1 MLRLVTIAAVL
12 AATTAFAR
20 AQTAPAQPPAFQP
33 SVETPEDLP
42 AHPGRDETF
51 YMCIA
56 CHGLAIIKRQG
67 LTREG
72 WDDMLRL
79 MVTRHGMMEPVGEER
94 RIILDY
100 LAAAFPP
107 RAPAAGGGWR
117 NPFTQ

>member
-1 MLRLVTIAAVL
+1 MPARVL
-12 AATTAFAR
+12 AAAAVVVAATLTAAPPLS
-20 AQTAPAQPPAFQP
+20 AQSFQP
-33 SVETPEDLP
+33 SVEAPEDLP
-42 AHPGRDETF
+42 AHPGREETF
-51 YMCIA
+51 YLCVA
-56 CHGLAIIKRQG
+56 CHGLAIIKRQA

-79 MVTRHGMMEPVGEER
+79 MVTRHGMMDPVGEER

-117 NPFTQ
+117 NPFAQ

>member
-1 MLRLVTIAAVL
+1 MRRFLTAGAVALVAAL
-12 AATTAFAR
+12 AAPMLAR
-20 AQTAPAQPPAFQP
+20 AQAPAFEP

-51 YMCIA
+51 YLCIA
-56 CHGLAIIKRQG
+56 CHGLAIIKRQA

-79 MVTRHGMMEPVGEER
+79 MVDRHGMMQPDADER

-100 LAAAFPP
+100 LATAFPP
-107 RAPAAGGGWR
+107 RAPQAGGGWR
-117 NPFTQ
+117 NPFSGQ

>member
-1 MLRLVTIAAVL
+1 VRRFAPFAAAAL
-12 AATTAFAR
+12 AAAIASAS
-20 AQTAPAQPPAFQP
+20 AQSPPAPTFQP

-56 CHGLAIIKRQG
+56 CHGLAIVKRQA
-67 LTREG
+67 LSRDG

-79 MVTRHGMMEPVGEER
+79 MVSRHGMMEPVGEER

-117 NPFTQ
+117 NPFSQ